1 MSSPLAS
8 PDPLLARHVVTAVT
22 ALPPVTPLAPRCWL
36 LDSKR
41 VAVSGISGL
50 IAVTPEATSM
60 GTPDLTLQEC
70 CDRWGVSSRNS
81 VKARAAALGV
91 ELRRESSTRTVW
103 PREDLPLGDEL
114 HQHLQTG
121 GTLRDFP
128 GALPQPA
135 KPSAPKESALTA
147 AAGGSD
153 ALAVALLQFL
163 QQQTPAAPASDPL
176 ARARGMAQAAD
187 ERLPLTTPEL
197 AELVGLDPDEV
208 AKLKAGATLYGFRLS
223 RIGARPSKSQPID
236 RRAWLLTRIAED
248 PADGVTAVSALPAAT
263 APTGKRA
270 PGFVACIDAEATVM
284 GRLELPSW

>member
-1 MSSPLAS
+1 MAAPRA
-8 PDPLLARHVVTAVT
+8 AVSDIT
-22 ALPPVTPLAPRCWL
+22 ALPPVTADL
-36 LDSKR
+36 
-41 VAVSGISGL
+41 V
-50 IAVTPEATSM
+50 SM
-60 GTPDLTLQEC
+60 GSPDLTLQEC
-70 CDRWGVSSRNS
+70 CERWGVSSRNS

-114 HQHLQTG
+114 HEHLQAG

-147 AAGGSD
+147 AGGSSD
-153 ALAVALLQFL
+153 ALAMALLQFM
-163 QQQTPAAPASDPL
+163 QQQAPAPPAPDPL

-208 AKLKAGATLYGFRLS
+208 ARLKAGAVLYGFRLS
-223 RIGARPSKSQPID
+223 RVGRPPSKSQPVD
-236 RRAWLLTRIAED
+236 RRAWLLTRVAGEPED
-248 PADGVTAVSALPAAT
+248 QADGVTGVTALPAVMA
-263 APTGKRA
+263 ATGKRV
-270 PGFVACIDAEATVM
+270 PGFIACIDAEATVM
-284 GRLELPSW
+284 GRLELPRW

>member
-1 MSSPLAS
+1 MTPAET
-8 PDPLLARHVVTAVT
+8 DVHV
-22 ALPPVTPLAPRCWL
+22 
-36 LDSKR
+36 
-41 VAVSGISGL
+41 
-50 IAVTPEATSM
+50 M
-60 GTPDLTLQEC
+60 GTPDLTLQDC
-70 CDRWGVSSRNS
+70 CDRWSVSSRNS

-103 PREDLPLGDEL
+103 PREDVPLGDEL
-114 HQHLQTG
+114 HDHLQVG

-128 GALPQPA
+128 GALPQQP
-135 KPSAPKESALTA
+135 KPTAPRESALTA
-147 AAGGSD
+147 AGGSSD

-163 QQQTPAAPASDPL
+163 QQQAPAAPAPDPL

-208 AKLKAGATLYGFRLS
+208 ARLKAGATLYGFRLN

-236 RRAWLLTRIAED
+236 RRAWLLTRLTSDAED
-248 PADGVTAVSALPAAT
+248 QADGVTGITVLTAAT
-263 APTGKRA
+263 ASAGRRA

-284 GRLELPSW
+284 GRLELPRW